1 MNYKIV
7 NDTAYHNETPDKVVE
22 IIEEARLSVRTI
34 RLRFCFGDP
43 ETGRDWE
50 EIYDTTGYI
59 GRSTGS
65 IKIPLLI
72 KKITSTGGG
81 GLLDHCIVKIE
92 RKVDKKYVM
101 VYTHP
106 KYHKDPGYKP
116 ECPLQIPL
124 RDDLN
129 PTILQTATNQGW
141 SYDEPIKMGNGRKFG
156 RLKYDTHGWECI
168 WSCIHGNKGPMWV
181 RADLINERY
190 TNHMYYYELLDA
202 LKGINGVK

>member
-7 NDTAYHNETPDKVVE
+7 NDTTYHKETPDKVVE

-43 ETGRDWE
+43 ETGRDWK

-72 KKITSTGGG
+72 KKTTSSGGG

-92 RKVDKKYVM
+92 KRVGRKYVM
-101 VYTHP
+101 VWTHP
-106 KYHKDPGYKP
+106 KYHKDPGYNP
-116 ECPLQIPL
+116 DMIQAPL

-129 PTILQTATNQGW
+129 PTVLQTATDLGW
-141 SYDEPIKMGNGRKFG
+141 AYNTPKDIGKGRTFNKNNA
-156 RLKYDTHGWECI
+156 HIWE
-168 WSCIHGNKGPMWV
+168 CIHGNKGPMWA
-181 RADLINERY
+181 RADLINNRHM
-190 TNHMYYYELLDA
+190 NHLYYYELLDA